1 MKQYETRIYPCFV
14 LRFTVQKMYRNF
26 VHFLRIFV
34 LDFVCTMIYSEIKQ
48 ESLDGVITDRTEMK
62 LWTEAIHAR
71 NLKKSANMR

>member
-1 MKQYETRIYPCFV
+1 
-14 LRFTVQKMYRNF
+14 MYRNF

-62 LWTEAIHAR
+62 LWTEAIYAR